1 MRVRGDMLA
10 LYRVAISEYFAYAEA
25 MNVNVFDNTRLRLM
39 QLEYVMVLFLSGIK
53 FGGDPRKRD
62 AYIGCHRG

>member
-1 MRVRGDMLA
+1 MLA
-10 LYRVAISEYFAYAEA
+10 LYRVAISENFAYTEA
-25 MNVNVFDNTRLRLM
+25 MNVNVFDNTPLRLM
-39 QLEYVMVLFLSGIK
+39 QFEYVMDLFLSGLM